1 MNEKIGFGLYV
12 KTNGKEYNLTFHIN
26 YSNNVAELTAI
37 VTAVKYLPE
46 KSKATIFTDSQVSL
60 QILKNKKY
68 SGMFE
73 CLWKE
78 YKRTVRDK
86 NLNVKLEKVK
96 GHIDKGNIKA
106 DNLAKQGALNGQ
118 HIDIQDL
125 LQHKQRY
132 LKNDEI
138 IIFDFKKYLSSKSK
152 EILDKNNR
160 GKSSLHVSKDWSSIN
175 LKYIQKKMDPDTK
188 LSVWRNLTNSHIRQF
203 KKKNCSCCDMIVDL
217 EHYIY
222 YCPNT
227 QVYRDFFKDNV
238 YEITK
243 TR

>member
-1 MNEKIGFGLYV
+1 MERIQAYCERQEFK
-12 KTNGKEYNLTFHIN
+12 
-26 YSNNVAELTAI
+26 
-37 VTAVKYLPE
+37 
-46 KSKATIFTDSQVSL
+46 
-60 QILKNKKY
+60 
-68 SGMFE
+68 
-73 CLWKE
+73 C
-78 YKRTVRDK
+78 
-86 NLNVKLEKVK
+86 EKVK

-106 DNLAKQGALNGQ
+106 DNLAKKGALNGQ

-152 EILDKNNR
+152 EILDKKNR

-203 KKKNCSCCDMIVDL
+203 KKTNCSCCDMIVDL

-227 QVYRDFFKDNV
+227 QVYRDFFKDKF

-243 TR
+243 TRCILHDKQMSKYDPRTKIFGLHHDGNMTNTTIKK